1 MTGLTTWIGLTELT
15 VLAVH
20 RSLSAQEHWRRR
32 CP

>member
-1 MTGLTTWIGLTELT
+1 MTGLTAWIGLT
-15 VLAVH
+15 VLAVD